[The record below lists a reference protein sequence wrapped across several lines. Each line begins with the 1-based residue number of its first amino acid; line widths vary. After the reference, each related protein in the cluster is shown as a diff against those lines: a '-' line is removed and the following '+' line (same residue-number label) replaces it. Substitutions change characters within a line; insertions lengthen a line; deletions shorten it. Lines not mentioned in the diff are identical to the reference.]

1 MWSDNNYTIKWYEKG
16 GNVLTF
22 STQTVLSK
30 IGNIS
35 EKLDP
40 RKSSINT
47 ITFDFEV
54 DNPNDEFSKFLYNKL
69 STRGKM
75 FFREVVEVYKK
86 DFILYKGFVR
96 NIKLKDSLESKYSI
110 QLENVIGKLKTSLWD
125 REFSEYVLETVTDI
139 NNTRLATGFVMEE
152 RIKDETKPVEE
163 QETYRVIIYTGH
175 IFDCLKGIMQMTLSK
190 PEIQVNTLFLDNNY
204 QNFLDLVKF
213 EEVKAE
219 FDSTIYTVNF
229 EWIEPIENIFEFFQE
244 QIFQAVGVVPV
255 VTRSGKLVMKIH
267 QQPTVTQGIR
277 RFDEMNTI
285 KYNSKGIDESQ
296 VVNYLKIDYVKDNDD
311 YLKSLI
317 KINSGSFEFF
327 GNELIPE
334 KPQQI
339 KVDSINNHSR
349 ADQVTFCS
357 NIADRLFSRYSR
369 EINVLDIKL
378 PIQEGYNVEL
388 GEFVDISTD
397 VLVDWENG
405 ERGFTEKIDEGGNPI
420 ARFDVGDIWG
430 GFIEDNTL
438 GVGADGQIVVTTT
451 IKEIN
456 TNYFRDIST
465 TDNIKSFLE
474 NHAEV
479 RKWVDSQNG

>member
-1 MWSDNNYTIKWYEKG
+1 MWSNNIYTIKWYEKG
-16 GNVLTF
+16 GNVLNF
-22 STQTVLSK
+22 STETILSK

-47 ITFDFEV
+47 ITFDFEI

-86 DFILYKGFVR
+86 DVILYKGFIR
-96 NIKLKDSLESKYSI
+96 DIKLKDSLETKYSI

-125 REFSEYVLETVTDI
+125 REFSEYMTESVVDI
-139 NNTRLATGFVMEE
+139 NNTRLATGFRMEE
-152 RIKDETKPVEE
+152 RIKDVTKPVEE
-163 QETYRVIIYTGH
+163 QELYRVIIFNGH
-175 IFDCLKGIMQMTLSK
+175 IFDCLKGIMQMVLSK

-204 QNFLDLVKF
+204 QNFLDMAKF

-229 EWIEPIENIFEFFQE
+229 EWIEPISNIFEFFQE
-244 QIFQAVGVVPV
+244 QIFQAVGVVPI
-255 VTRSGKLVMKIH
+255 VTGSGKLQMIIH

-277 RFDEMNTI
+277 RFDELNTI
-285 KYNSKGIDESQ
+285 KYNSKGIDVSQ
-296 VVNYLKIDYVKDNDD
+296 VVNYLKIDYVKEDDD

-334 KPQQI
+334 KPQEI
-339 KVDSINNHSR
+339 RVDSINNHSR
-349 ADQVTFCS
+349 ADQITFCS

-369 EINVLDIKL
+369 EINTVDLKV
-378 PIQEGYNVEL
+378 PIQEGYNISL
-388 GEFVDISTD
+388 GQFID
-397 VLVDWENG
+397 VSSDLLVDWENG
-405 ERGFTEKIDEGGNPI
+405 ERGFTEKIDEEGNPI

-438 GVGADGQIVVTTT
+438 GVGADGQIVITTT

-456 TNYFRDIST
+456 TNYFRDT
-465 TDNIKSFLE
+465 TDPKIKSFLE

-479 RKWVDSQNG
+479 KRWVDTQIG